1 MLLWASLLVLA
12 LISGRFAT
20 LPRPVISLQP
30 PWSPVF
36 EGETVLLTCNVSD
49 LNTPGKITWYYKNR
63 KHEATGNTI
72 SVNLPGEYQCQ
83 IQNSATSK
91 PVNLEFPKAPLI
103 LQAPVS
109 VFQGDSVVL
118 RCQTNVDVVLGNLK
132 IYKNRKMLTALNT
145 STKFHIHQA
154 SLKDNGEYIC
164 KGVKG
169 SGTRVS
175 SNTVKIQVEEL
186 FPPPVLTSRYSQLTE
201 GTLVTLTCEV
211 QLPPQRSDTQLQF
224 RFFRDGQ
231 VLGSGWSH
239 SPEFQISEVWKTGS
253 YSCNAKTV
261 TSNVSKQS
269 RGVQIHVRIPV
280 SRPVLTLSSP
290 GAQALEGDIISLYC
304 KAHKGTPNILYKF
317 YHEGV
322 VLKRNSKSDGEGASF
337 VLPLTTKNSGK
348 YYCTAENGFGAQP
361 SEAVSILVTIP
372 VSHPVLTLRAPR
384 AQAVVGDMVELH
396 CEAERGSPPILYRF
410 YHNNVTLGNSSASS
424 GGGVSFKLSLTAEH
438 SGSYHCTADN
448 GLGAKSS
455 YTMSLNVRVPVS
467 RPVLT
472 LWTPRTQSVV
482 GDLVKLHCEA
492 QNGSLP
498 ILYQFYHEDVTLGN
512 NSVLSGRGAFFNL
525 SLTEEHSGNYSCEAS
540 NSLGAQ
546 LSQVVTLNVKVPVS
560 APVLILRAPGAQAV
574 VGDMVEFYCEAWRGS
589 PPILYRFY
597 HEDVI
602 LGNSS
607 VSFRGGVSFN
617 LSVTIEHSG
626 NYSCEADNGLGAQ
639 RSEAVTLSI
648 RGEKSTSDPTRTPST
663 SDLQEPTYHNVP
675 TWIELQP
682 VYSNVNLK
690 GEDVIYSEVR
700 NSRGKKTCA
709 VPSAPRLLEDQV
721 SLMTCR
727 PSPTSTIL
735 SSSPMSSFPLG
746 LLCHLLLGESGIN
759 SGVLSC
765 SQIDLHISPL
775 AVSTSNPQHH
785 PWGGKALKWEDLNC
799 SGLLPAALVS
809 SCSHSQSDQNS
820 GPLWTLTYFPT
831 YSPALAV
838 FLSNDTLLS
847 TQGPTRSPGFLRR
860 LWPLFSVLLP
870 YTSQHSSWGGWLL
883 NSNMDVP
890 LSAGGFL
897 NCHHPGEV
905 TEVLCQ
911 VGHHTPTET
920 HTLDLLWASPQ
931 LDCTSHSPTCL
942 KL

>member
-280 SRPVLTLSSP
+280 S
-290 GAQALEGDIISLYC
+290 
-304 KAHKGTPNILYKF
+304 
-317 YHEGV
+317 
-322 VLKRNSKSDGEGASF
+322 
-337 VLPLTTKNSGK
+337 
-348 YYCTAENGFGAQP
+348 
-361 SEAVSILVTIP
+361 
-372 VSHPVLTLRAPR
+372 HPVLTLRAPR

-648 RGEKSTSDPTRTPST
+648 RGFPSGLTGSRSGSVATGVTGGLLSMMGLAAVALLFYYWLPRKAGEKSTSDPTRTPST